1 MVIKTLDP
9 DGSPPPVSIEKD
21 PSPDSTRFNLIQS
34 GSIWFDAGGKRVIG
48 GRGGEGKEGERDIS
62 VQFEMRCWSDSVVH
76 VTTYSV
82 RVVDGVGRVRELVG
96 IEGDLAPIPT
106 SQRT

>member
-1 MVIKTLDP
+1 M
-9 DGSPPPVSIEKD
+9 
-21 PSPDSTRFNLIQS
+21 
-34 GSIWFDAGGKRVIG
+34 
-48 GRGGEGKEGERDIS
+48 
-62 VQFEMRCWSDSVVH
+62 QFEMRCWSDSVVH